1 MFQQQKNK
9 KYFNQMP
16 PSVCFSPLPEDIK
29 SLIVVT
35 MCNLIGHNEQLMG
48 CHKIIAQDVDALL
61 WLFSSRLARFVV
73 FMKCTRRGKLPR
85 QDDYAT
91 PITPQQLF
99 SHQSGLFSFTLF
111 NQPAYCYL
119 TKTMGLS

>member
-1 MFQQQKNK
+1 
-9 KYFNQMP
+9 
-16 PSVCFSPLPEDIK
+16 
-29 SLIVVT
+29 

-61 WLFSSRLARFVV
+61 RLFSSRLARFVV

-91 PITPQQLF
+91 PITPQLF
-99 SHQSGLFSFTLF
+99 SSLRGLFSFTLF
-111 NQPAYCYL
+111 NQPAYSYL
-119 TKTMGLS
+119 TKTMGLP